1 MGFFLGII
9 IAAILFLYPLWRIF
23 SRAGLPAPLSL
34 LVLLPLGQIIV
45 ALILAFAR
53 WPNTA
58 PPEPRQ

>member
-1 MGFFLGII
+1 MGFLFGLIV
-9 IAAILFLYPLWRIF
+9 AAILFLYPLWRIF
-23 SRAGLPAPLSL
+23 SRAGLPAPLAL

-58 PPEPRQ
+58 PPEARR